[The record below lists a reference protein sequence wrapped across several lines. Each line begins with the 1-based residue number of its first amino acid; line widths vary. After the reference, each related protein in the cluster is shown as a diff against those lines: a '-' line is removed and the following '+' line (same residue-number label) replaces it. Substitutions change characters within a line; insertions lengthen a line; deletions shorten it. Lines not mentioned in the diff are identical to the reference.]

1 MISRR
6 RGRGE
11 LSGEGGFTL
20 QEILV
25 TIVVMGILL
34 AIGILIFLGILER
47 WRVDAA
53 TNQLKA
59 DLRLAHSSASNQL
72 IDWRVVLVPENAEE
86 DDGPDYYMVKLAATY
101 GDPGDPA
108 PSVDPATPAK
118 PRFFPG
124 NVKIINIRGALDTG
138 AWIVAPS
145 EPGITRTVEFNSD
158 GTAKVY
164 QAASGSTCVTV
175 DTAPEN
181 RVIAISAT
189 SRIKVSPGEC
199 PGTG

>member
-1 MISRR
+1 
-6 RGRGE
+6 
-11 LSGEGGFTL
+11 
-20 QEILV
+20 
-25 TIVVMGILL
+25 MGILL
-34 AIGILIFLGILER
+34 VIGVLILLGILER

-72 IDWRVVLVPENAEE
+72 TDWRIVLVPGNAEE
-86 DDGPDYYMVKLAATY
+86 SEGPDYYMVKLAARY

-108 PSVDPATPAK
+108 PSVAPDTPPK
-118 PRFFPG
+118 PRYFPG
-124 NVKIINIRGALDTG
+124 NVKIVNIRGNLDSG
-138 AWIVAPS
+138 AWIIEPS
-145 EPGITRTVEFNSD
+145 KTGVTRTVEFNSD

-181 RVIAISAT
+181 RLVAVSAT
-189 SRIKVSPGEC
+189 SRVKAVLGEC
-199 PGTG
+199 PGT

>member
-1 MISRR
+1 MSRR
-6 RGRGE
+6 WGSRGK
-11 LSGEGGFTL
+11 LSGEDGFTL
-20 QEILV
+20 QETLV

-34 AIGILIFLGILER
+34 TIGIIIFLGILER

-59 DLRLAHSSASNQL
+59 DFRLAHSSAANQL
-72 IDWRVVLVPENAEE
+72 IDWRVVLVPGKAEE
-86 DDGPDYYMVKLAATY
+86 NEGPDYYMVKLAAAY

-108 PSVDPATPAK
+108 PSVDPSMPAK

-124 NVKIINIRGALDTG
+124 NVKIINIRGGLDTG
-138 AWIVAPS
+138 GWIVAPS
-145 EPGITRTVEFNSD
+145 QSGVTRTVEFNSD